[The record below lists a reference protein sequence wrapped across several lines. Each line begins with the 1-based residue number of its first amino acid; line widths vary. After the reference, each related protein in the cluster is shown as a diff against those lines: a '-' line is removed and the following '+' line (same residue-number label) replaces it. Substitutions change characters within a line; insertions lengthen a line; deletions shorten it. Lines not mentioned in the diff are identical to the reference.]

1 MSSSNHSSYTDGA
14 DGNQDDS
21 EGNILP
27 SADEN
32 SNENI
37 ETVSSSTT
45 KQINGTLNDV
55 TIQPLAA
62 DSVEIKD
69 ETFMMRVVNK
79 TLYNSQTDETSAEL
93 SSTRKQPELECIAND
108 EGPPHP
114 GIYTE
119 SAQDVEAVME
129 EKMSS
134 INATSSSNKAASVS
148 TVGHMEYI
156 EAEPPL
162 PLGTIP
168 SRDSIIKSSQRR

>member
-1 MSSSNHSSYTDGA
+1 
-14 DGNQDDS
+14 
-21 EGNILP
+21 
-27 SADEN
+27 
-32 SNENI
+32 
-37 ETVSSSTT
+37 
-45 KQINGTLNDV
+45 
-55 TIQPLAA
+55 
-62 DSVEIKD
+62 
-69 ETFMMRVVNK
+69 MMRVVNK
-79 TLYNSQTDETSAEL
+79 TLYNSQTDGTSADL
-93 SSTRKQPELECIAND
+93 SSTRKQPEPEYIVDD
-108 EGPPHP
+108 EGPPCS